1 MALLRAAGAFSG
13 RAAHPSHGLRILH
26 RRLGWTPG
34 VACLVSEKR
43 HARGTHRS
51 DEIREANGAPMPVPN
66 ARRRVTDSPL
76 VGDSVSGK
84 LVYRRRCRSAPESA
98 VCGAHDPSLLP
109 LNTVCPYY
117 TMFPI
122 DFPLGRLAEARSG
135 DWVLDPFCGRGT
147 TIFAAR
153 LKGLGSVGIDSNPVA
168 AAIAAAKLTDS
179 APEAII
185 RRAESVLAGAGDPA
199 AVPQGAFWGMCFH
212 RETLRDVCRL
222 REHFLHSCTAEED
235 VALRALMLGI
245 LHGPKR
251 KTVPTYVSNQMPR
264 TYATKPD
271 AAVRFWNRRRLEQPP
286 AVEVLDAI
294 ARRARFTFTR
304 RPPSSSGDVH
314 LGDARAAHRLLSP
327 KRRFSWVITS
337 PPYFGMRTYRPDQ
350 WLRNW
355 FLGGEPTVDYS
366 QQGQLAHHSG
376 RFVDELAAVWRSVAR
391 RCREGAHLIVRFG
404 YLPSTPMDAQ
414 EMLRTSL
421 AKADAG
427 WRITRWADAGS
438 STSGRRQSRQF
449 RRYAEK
455 AASEIDAFARLEA

>member
-1 MALLRAAGAFSG
+1 MCA
-13 RAAHPSHGLRILH
+13 I
-26 RRLGWTPG
+26 
-34 VACLVSEKR
+34 
-43 HARGTHRS
+43 
-51 DEIREANGAPMPVPN
+51 PN
-66 ARRRVTDSPL
+66 ARRRVTDSLL
-76 VGDSVSGK
+76 VSDSVSGK

-98 VCGAHDPSLLP
+98 VWDAHDTSFLS

-117 TMFPI
+117 TMFPV
-122 DFPLGRLAEARSG
+122 DFPLSRLAAARRG

-153 LKGLGSVGIDSNPVA
+153 LMGLGCVGIDSNPVA

-179 APEAII
+179 APHAII
-185 RRAESVLAGAGDPA
+185 ERAESILAGAGDPA
-199 AVPQGAFWGMCFH
+199 AVPRGAFWEMCFH
-212 RETLRDVCRL
+212 PETLEDVCRL
-222 REHFLHSCTAEED
+222 REHFLQSCSTEED
-235 VALRALMLGI
+235 VALRALMLGV

-271 AAVRFWNRRRLEQPP
+271 AAVRFWNKRRLKQPP
-286 AVEVLDAI
+286 AVDVLDVI

-304 RPPSSSGDVH
+304 RPPSSGGEVY
-314 LGDARAAHRLLSP
+314 LGDARAAHRLLSS

-366 QQGQLAHHSG
+366 QRGQLSHHSEK
-376 RFVDELAAVWRSVAR
+376 FVNELAAAWRAIAR
-391 RCREGAHLIVRFG
+391 RCRQGAHLIVRFG
-404 YLPSTPMDAQ
+404 YLPSTPVDAQ
-414 EMLRTSL
+414 EMLQASL

-438 STSGRRQSRQF
+438 STNGRRQSPQF
-449 RRYAEK
+449 RRFTES
-455 AASEIDAFARLEA
+455 AAREIDAFARLEA